1 MSSESNEHAAGLLV
15 TGDLMFSS
23 KITGTARALGIDMQ
37 VVGSPRAALERVRGS
52 RPRCV
57 ILDLGLPSSTPHAM
71 SEIVQIGAG
80 SSVLAFGS
88 HVDAAR
94 LQQARDAGCA
104 EVM

>member
-1 MSSESNEHAAGLLV
+1 
-15 TGDLMFSS
+15 
-23 KITGTARALGIDMQ
+23 
-37 VVGSPRAALERVRGS
+37 
-52 RPRCV
+52 
-57 ILDLGLPSSTPHAM
+57 M

-104 EVM
+104 EVMPRSRLSNELPALLQHHCLAKDYQLRMHPHAPADSSSTE